1 MRAERSKPHTLRVLV
16 GRGTRLI
23 TRLPGPLHA
32 LLIIALLATLL
43 VHNRLARVSATA
55 ARANEVAMGASEVLY
70 VPDVRLSRVMALGYD
85 QAAADLLW
93 IRTIGYF
100 TEHFTSDR
108 RYPWLEHFIEQI
120 LELDPQWRLVY
131 HWAGASVLYGRRFT
145 NENISLSNH
154 FYERAL
160 ERFPEDHEAAYRLGI
175 NYYVEMRGT
184 DPAERRR
191 FQEIGL
197 SWLELAANMPSAPSN
212 IRSLVASISR
222 KLGKSQLAMQY
233 LIDLYLGTD
242 DPAQRAEL
250 RGRIE
255 DMKAEQGDA
264 PEVAATAARFQQS
277 WKSFFPYVSP
287 PLFALL
293 GEPEQIG
300 TPDRPWPTLV
310 PDIEAREATD
320 LESTP

>member
-1 MRAERSKPHTLRVLV
+1 MRKRMAHGGVNMRLPYSARFVLV
-16 GRGTRLI
+16 VG
-23 TRLPGPLHA
+23 
-32 LLIIALLATLL
+32 LLAALLA
-43 VHNRLARVSATA
+43 HNRLSLVTARS
-55 ARANEVAMGASEVLY
+55 ARANEAAASFQGEVLY
-70 VPDVRLSRVMALGYD
+70 VPDTRLSRAMAMGYN

-100 TEHFTSDR
+100 SEHFTTDR
-108 RYPWLEHFIEQI
+108 RYTWLEHFVEQI
-120 LELDPQWRLVY
+120 LELDPHWRLVY

-145 NENISLSNH
+145 NENVRLSSG

-160 ERFPEDHEAAYRLGI
+160 KRFPDDHEAAYRLGL
-175 NYYVEMRGT
+175 NYYVEMRSA
-184 DPAERRR
+184 DPAEHRR

-197 SWLELAANMPSAPSN
+197 SWLEQAANMPSAPAS
-212 IRSLVASISR
+212 IRGLVASVSR
-222 KLGKSQLAMQY
+222 KLGKSQLALQY
-233 LIDLYLGTD
+233 LIDLYLSTD
-242 DPAQRAEL
+242 DPEQRAEL
-250 RGRIE
+250 HARME

-264 PEVAATAARFQQS
+264 EELAAAAARFQNS

-293 GEPEQIG
+293 GEPEQAG

-310 PDIEAREATD
+310 PDIEVREATD

>member
-1 MRAERSKPHTLRVLV
+1 MVKRTAHGGVNMRLPFSLRLVLV
-16 GRGTRLI
+16 LG
-23 TRLPGPLHA
+23 
-32 LLIIALLATLL
+32 LLAALLA
-43 VHNRLARVSATA
+43 HNRLALITARA
-55 ARANEVAMGASEVLY
+55 ARANEGAASFQGEVLY
-70 VPDVRLSRVMALGYD
+70 VPDTRLSRAMAMGYD

-100 TEHFTSDR
+100 SEHFTTDR
-108 RYPWLEHFIEQI
+108 RYTWLEHFVEQI
-120 LELDPQWRLVY
+120 LELDPRWRLVY

-145 NENISLSNH
+145 NENINLSSG
-154 FYERAL
+154 FYQRAL
-160 ERFPEDHEAAYRLGI
+160 ERFPEDYEAAYRLGL
-175 NYYVEMRGT
+175 NYYVEMRSA

-191 FQEIGL
+191 YQEIGL
-197 SWLELAANMPSAPSN
+197 SWLELAANMPSAPGN
-212 IRSLVASISR
+212 IRSLVASVSR
-222 KLGKSQLAMQY
+222 RLGKSQLALQY
-233 LIDLYLGTD
+233 LIDLYLSTD
-242 DPAQRAEL
+242 DPEQRAEL
-250 RGRIE
+250 RLRME

-264 PEVAATAARFQQS
+264 EELAAAAARFQSS
-277 WKSFFPYVSP
+277 WKSFLPYVSP